1 MDSTQVI
8 RRPPI
13 GPMGRIVR
21 IAVVAVTAAL
31 VLASTF
37 NVLLGQRDIAVLFAL
52 AAPLGISSWG
62 FARAGMHEA
71 AVVLLSSV
79 LVAVV
84 TVALY
89 LSPLGVHDHVVIAYA
104 GVLLFNAL
112 LLSRKSFLFM
122 AFATLFSATLVFTL
136 EFLGLTNSRMG
147 GLTGWPALFD
157 FLLITALVG
166 VIGRAVAEILFGS
179 IGDAQQ
185 DAIKDPVT
193 GLSNRKRFVGLAVQR
208 LRATDSDEF
217 GVLVVADIDNFR
229 RMNHVVGYVATDR
242 ILAEVARRLTA
253 ELPGALVSRIG
264 DDEFAILETGLAD
277 EAAAYEVAK
286 RCSTAMRFEFAG
298 VSVQAA
304 VGFTIYPRD
313 ANGLESLLMAADNM
327 LAQAKLLT
335 NDRIAGTW
343 EPKSVK

>member
-21 IAVVAVTAAL
+21 IAVIVVTVAL
-31 VLASTF
+31 VFASTF

-52 AAPLGISSWG
+52 AAPLGCSAWG
-62 FARAGMHEA
+62 FARAGQHEA

-84 TVALY
+84 TLTLY
-89 LSPLGVHDHVVIAYA
+89 LSPLGVHDHAVIAYA

-112 LLSRKSFLFM
+112 LLSRKSFFFM
-122 AFATLFSATLVFTL
+122 AFATLVSATLVFVC
-136 EFLGLTNSRMG
+136 EFMGLTNSRMG
-147 GLTGWPALFD
+147 TLTGWPALVD
-157 FLLITALVG
+157 FLLITAIVG
-166 VIGRAVAEILFGS
+166 FIGRTVAEILFGS
-179 IGDAQQ
+179 LGDAQQ

-193 GLSNRKRFVGLAVQR
+193 GLSNRKRFIGLAVQR
-208 LRATDSDEF
+208 LRAIDSDEF
-217 GVLVVADIDNFR
+217 GVLVVADIDNLR
-229 RMNHVVGYVATDR
+229 RMNHVVGYVAADR

-253 ELPGALVSRIG
+253 AAPGALVARIG
-264 DDEFAILETGLAD
+264 DDEFAILDTGLAD
-277 EAAAYEVAK
+277 EAAAHDFAV
-286 RCSTAMRFEFAG
+286 RCSAAMRFEFAG

-304 VGFTIYPRD
+304 AGFSIYPRD
-313 ANGLESLLMAADNM
+313 ANGLESLLMGADNM

-335 NDRIAGTW
+335 DGRVAGTW
-343 EPKSVK
+343 EPKPVK

>member
-1 MDSTQVI
+1 MDTTQVI
-8 RRPPI
+8 RRPPV
-13 GPMGRIVR
+13 GPMGRIIR
-21 IAVVAVTAAL
+21 IAVMAVTLAL
-31 VLASTF
+31 ILGSTF
-37 NVLLGQRDIAVLFAL
+37 NVLLGHRDIAVLLAL

-62 FARAGMHEA
+62 FARAGQHEA

-84 TVALY
+84 TLTLY

-122 AFATLFSATLVFTL
+122 AFATLVSATAVFVC

-147 GLTGWPALFD
+147 SLTGWPALFD
-157 FLLITALVG
+157 FLLITGLVG
-166 VIGRAVAEILFGS
+166 VIGRVVAEILFGS
-179 IGDAQQ
+179 LGDAQA

-208 LRATDSDEF
+208 LRAADSDEF
-217 GVLVVADIDNFR
+217 GALVVADIDNFR
-229 RMNHVVGYVATDR
+229 RMNHVVGYTATDR
-242 ILAEVARRLTA
+242 ILAEVARRLEA
-253 ELPGALVSRIG
+253 AVPGALVARIG

-286 RCSTAMRFEFAG
+286 HCSTAMRFEFAG

-304 VGFTIYPRD
+304 VGFAIYPRD
-313 ANGLESLLMAADNM
+313 ANGLESLLMAADNS
-327 LAQAKLLT
+327 LAQAKLQSNGRL
-335 NDRIAGTW
+335 AGTW